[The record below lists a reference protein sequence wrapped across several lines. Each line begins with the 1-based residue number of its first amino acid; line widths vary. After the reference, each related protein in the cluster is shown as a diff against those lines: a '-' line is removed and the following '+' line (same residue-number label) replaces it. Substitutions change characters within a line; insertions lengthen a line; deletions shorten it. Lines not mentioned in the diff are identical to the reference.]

1 MVPLDRVHW
10 RERLSDVCFRRPVV
24 VYVVLTYAL
33 TWAFTIPFVYLWRG
47 PLEGNFEWWLI
58 FFLPGA
64 YGPTMAALIMAGILE
79 GRPGVKHL
87 LGRLL
92 IWRAHWGWYLF
103 ALLTPLATL
112 TTAVCV
118 SSFRDAAW
126 AAFAPGELVLS
137 IPLAMLVAL
146 PFGPLAEELGWR
158 GFALPELQ
166 RQYSALTSSLILGC
180 VWTFWHTP
188 MFWFPG
194 AAIPSFLDVSGFSL
208 ALYLANITA
217 ISILLTTMFNNTA
230 GSVPLAILLHT
241 TFNAARNS
249 LFAALP
255 EPSQHQKV
263 EIYVLNILILSAV
276 AIVTQRL
283 LRGSPGREP
292 ETVKE
297 KAVRWAP

>member
-1 MVPLDRVHW
+1 
-10 RERLSDVCFRRPVV
+10 
-24 VYVVLTYAL
+24 
-33 TWAFTIPFVYLWRG
+33 
-47 PLEGNFEWWLI
+47 
-58 FFLPGA
+58 
-64 YGPTMAALIMAGILE
+64 
-79 GRPGVKHL
+79 L

-112 TTAVCV
+112 AMAICL

-126 AAFAPGELVLS
+126 AALAPGKLVLS

-158 GFALPELQ
+158 GFALPRLE
-166 RQYSALTSSLILGC
+166 RRFSALTSSLILGC

-194 AAIPSFLDVSGFSL
+194 AAIPSFLDVTWYSL
-208 ALYLANITA
+208 LLYLANITA
-217 ISILLTTMFNNTA
+217 ITVLLTTMFNNTA

-241 TFNAARNS
+241 TFNAARNG

-255 EPSQHQKV
+255 EPSQHQQM
-263 EIYVLNILILSAV
+263 EIYVINILILSAV
-276 AIVTQRL
+276 ALITHRFL
-283 LRGSPGREP
+283 SGSPAGEP
-292 ETVKE
+292 ETVTE
-297 KAVRWAP
+297 RATRWPP